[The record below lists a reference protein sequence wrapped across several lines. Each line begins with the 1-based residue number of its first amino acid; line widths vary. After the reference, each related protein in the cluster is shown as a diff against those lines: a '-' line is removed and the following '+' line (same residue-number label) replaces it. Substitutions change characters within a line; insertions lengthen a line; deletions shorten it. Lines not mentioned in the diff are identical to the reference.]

1 MKCLISALLQ
11 VCDEFH
17 MDQQAFLLAV
27 SFVDR
32 FLSKVLMPLSG
43 LQLLG
48 TTALFVAFKVE
59 ERDTAPGLAKKFLWM
74 TKDTYTVDQVIII
87 IYHFIKFMK

>member
-1 MKCLISALLQ
+1 
-11 VCDEFH
+11 
-17 MDQQAFLLAV
+17 MDQKAFLLAA

-32 FLSKVLMPLSG
+32 FLSKMLMPLSS

-59 ERDTAPGLAKKFLWM
+59 ERKTAHGLAKKFLWM
-74 TKDTYTVDQVIII
+74 TKNTYTVNQVIII
-87 IYHFIKFMK
+87 IYHFITFIILMKLCIILFTIFD